1 MARKGILTPII
12 QDYLD
17 KELDLTSKELAQL
30 LLKENPSIK
39 SNFNSVRRVI
49 DHCIKKR
56 MLLSITLENDTKWKV
71 IDGHYNWKAARGVIN
86 LPVDFIDELFYQYS
100 EHGLNLTQTEIINKY
115 DLKVWQWTS
124 IKNTLQLY
132 KKANIFSPHT
142 VEITPPED
150 LSKMIEEKLK
160 KVFGSVGYQIESQYK
175 KQLSKEYKKVI
186 QKEAER
192 DLQRLTLLTELT
204 DLIPQSLAEVK
215 PALRS
220 SINPRGRIYNAFI
233 FDVHYGAE
241 QRTNNQPLYSPEM
254 TEDMLNQMADEINAL
269 GASEVNLFFG
279 GDNIETA
286 TGLNH
291 LDSWKGIARGFYGS
305 QLIIKA
311 YKLFVNFISKV
322 NNVKAI
328 YAVPGNH
335 DRMTEKKDADSQ
347 GFMAE
352 IIFELI
358 RLSFGNKIPVF
369 YDEKVIS
376 VNIDNIQYIMSHGH
390 FKFTSIN
397 PAELILEYGDPQ
409 VFNLIISGHYHNR
422 QIQKDGKNYRQLRCA
437 SLFPGNDFSQNLGF
451 TSLPGFMLATNNGTD
466 KPQIIDCPL

>member
-1 MARKGILTPII
+1 MPRKNTLAGLVRT
-12 QDYLD
+12 YLD
-17 KELDLTSKELAQL
+17 KNLGLSPTELADFI
-30 LLKENPSIK
+30 LKQNPDIK
-39 SNFNSVRRVI
+39 SSRETIKMTIGRAAMGPLSVPLANDIKWRV
-49 DHCIKKR
+49 
-56 MLLSITLENDTKWKV
+56 V
-71 IDGHYNWKAARGVIN
+71 DGHYNWRATKGVIN
-86 LPVDFIDELFYQYS
+86 LSVDFIDQLFYDYS
-100 EHGLNLTQTEIINKY
+100 EHGLNLSQTQIINKY
-115 DLKVWQWTS
+115 DLKVWQWNS

-142 VEITPPED
+142 VEITAPED
-150 LSKMIEEKLK
+150 LANMIEEKMA
-160 KVFGSVGYQIESQYK
+160 KVFGSVGTQVELQYK
-175 KQLSKEYKKVI
+175 KQLDKEYKKVI
-186 QKEAER
+186 HKEAER
-192 DLQRLTLLTELT
+192 DLQRLTLLTELS
-204 DLIPQSLAEVK
+204 DLIPEAIAQVK
-215 PALRS
+215 PAIRS
-220 SINPRGRIYNAFI
+220 TIKVNGRVANVFV

-241 QRTNNQPLYSPEM
+241 NRTNNQPLYSPEM
-254 TEDMLNQMADEINAL
+254 TEDMLNQIADEVNAL
-269 GASEVNLFFG
+269 NASEVNLFFG

-322 NNVKAI
+322 NNVNAI

-335 DRMTEKKDADSQ
+335 DRMTEKRDSDNQ

-358 RLSFGNKIPVF
+358 RLSFGSKIPVF

-376 VNIDNIQYIMSHGH
+376 VCIDGIQYIMSHGH
-390 FKFTSIN
+390 FKFTNNN

-409 VFNLIISGHYHNR
+409 IFNVIVAGHLHTR
-422 QIQKDGKNYRQLRCA
+422 QIQKDGRNYRQLRCA

-451 TSLPGFMLATNNGTD
+451 TTLPGYTIITNNGTD
-466 KPQIIDCPL
+466 KPQITDCPL